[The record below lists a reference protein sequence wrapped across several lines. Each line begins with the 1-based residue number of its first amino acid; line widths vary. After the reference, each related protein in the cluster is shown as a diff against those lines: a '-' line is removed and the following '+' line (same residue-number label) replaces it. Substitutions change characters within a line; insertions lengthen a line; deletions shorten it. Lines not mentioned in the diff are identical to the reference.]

1 MPENGLNCKYI
12 TRRYSLSNSEKTTI
26 GKSLLRYIQVSHYFK
41 KPTISTINENKRQEL
56 INKHRNEI
64 EEKNIQEVIRINNN
78 ILLNEVNNTLSECIR
93 EDVNINNIDK
103 QTKWLN
109 QLINGNP
116 PIQKS
121 ANIDRKIKPNDG
133 KNLFGDKYKIYD
145 ELNTNIDKNL
155 HIKSDKGFPVL
166 NYQYNNVE
174 DTVLKWNPPKY
185 IDNYKNRNF
194 KRKLRVLKDNESN
207 NDDDRTNNINH
218 IKDNK
223 NEKSA
228 LDEDTL
234 IPVIGELKSESEMN
248 KKSNMEEKLY
258 IKQYYDEI
266 KSNNSLLE
274 YIKEKNGNNDE
285 FNSWLENTQ
294 TVYDDDDD
302 DDDYNNKN
310 ENEIVKGNLS
320 FSPDKNAFIKI
331 KYDDEALDLH
341 LRNDYRRFDIILNSN
356 LFGYCDFDDPDG
368 VITNIL
374 KIGNNCEVDSYNDD
388 DKKAKSEAN
397 SKANNG
403 KDGQDGENKSKEI
416 KKDIN
421 SKHKESM
428 NEDDHKS
435 KKSFV
440 NLSKNKILAP
450 KNNIVKGMNNNVSN
464 SNDHNNS
471 IKKKKEMDTNIIN
484 GINYNSLINM
494 LLKAGAEV
502 DEDEE
507 KIIKEEKDQLK
518 KLKLPCN
525 NMNYKT
531 SLLNI
536 EREEKV
542 FTEEETKEY
551 YDKKRKNRIEIRK
564 KVLEEEKYMKD
575 YSIKL
580 LYDNPVMLQAY
591 IQKMDNE
598 IEIKKKKYEQEKN
611 DRIHLSYQLKFMIER
626 NSELMI
632 SNNNIKNEI
641 ERLKNDYSYKMEY
654 INEYSNKLN
663 SELNNLEN
671 IYQIL
676 INSLGML
683 CQWCVCEPEY
693 LDPECT
699 KEWES
704 SSVTFLPGGRASH
717 ALLLCKRICEFD
729 KRLSALYKSMYIH
742 NYKNGLK
749 ILKKRSKSIN
759 TESISP
765 SIHKEKDELN
775 GNV

>member
-1 MPENGLNCKYI
+1 MSENGLNCKYI

-56 INKHRNEI
+56 INRHRDEI
-64 EEKNIQEVIRINNN
+64 EKKNIQEVIKSNNDF
-78 ILLNEVNNTLSECIR
+78 LLNEVNNTLSECIR

-121 ANIDRKIKPNDG
+121 GNIDRKIKPNDG
-133 KNLFGDKYKIYD
+133 KNLFRDKYKIYED
-145 ELNTNIDKNL
+145 LNTNIDKNL

-166 NYQYNNVE
+166 NYQYNNIE

-194 KRKLRVLKDNESN
+194 KRKLRVLKENESN
-207 NDDDRTNNINH
+207 NDDDSTNNINY

-223 NEKSA
+223 HEKSVI
-228 LDEDTL
+228 DEDKL

-266 KSNNSLLE
+266 KSNNSLLD

-294 TVYDDDDD
+294 NVNDDDDYY
-302 DDDYNNKN
+302 YNNKN
-310 ENEIVKGNLS
+310 EDEVVKGDLS
-320 FSPDKNAFIKI
+320 FSPDKNAFIKT

-341 LRNDYRRFDIILNSN
+341 LRNDYRRFDIILDSN
-356 LFGYCDFDDPDG
+356 LFGYCDFDDSDS

-374 KIGNNCEVDSYNDD
+374 KIGNNCEVDSYNGN
-388 DKKAKSEAN
+388 DKKAKSATN
-397 SKANNG
+397 GRVNNE
-403 KDGQDGENKSKEI
+403 KDVQDSENKSKGI
-416 KKDIN
+416 KRDIN
-421 SKHKESM
+421 STYK
-428 NEDDHKS
+428 DDHKS
-435 KKSFV
+435 KKTFV
-440 NLSKNKILAP
+440 NLSKNKIQAP
-450 KNNIVKGMNNNVSN
+450 KNNIVKVMNKNPSN
-464 SNDHNNS
+464 SSDNGNS

-518 KLKLPCN
+518 KLKLPYN
-525 NMNYKT
+525 NINYKT

-536 EREEKV
+536 EREERV
-542 FTEEETKEY
+542 FTEEEIKEY

-564 KVLEEEKYMKD
+564 KVLDEEKYIKN

-598 IEIKKKKYEQEKN
+598 IELKKKKYEQEKN
-611 DRIHLSYQLKFMIER
+611 YRIHLSYQLKFMIER

-641 ERLKNDYSYKMEY
+641 ERLENDYSYKMEY

-699 KEWES
+699 KEWEN
-704 SSVTFLPGGRASH
+704 SSVSFLPGGRASH

-749 ILKKRSKSIN
+749 ILKKRTKSIN

-765 SIHKEKDELN
+765 SIDKEKDELN